1 MTLQNVDELSDDQPC
16 SPSAKATASTPAAGS
31 KPDPKAKKPKKGA
44 ATGNKKHEDTFKK
57 DDSKEKDNKPLP
69 KSKIEAQTKTKAA
82 QPKATMKRPAAS
94 GGSDSAAK
102 KRPSAA
108 VVPAEEGP
116 PKTKVKEATANKYI
130 YHRDGV
136 WGVKYNKVELVR
148 VWG

>member
-16 SPSAKATASTPAAGS
+16 SPPAKATASTPAAGL
-31 KPDPKAKKPKKGA
+31 KPDPKVNKSLKPKKGA
-44 ATGNKKHEDTFKK
+44 ATGNKKHEARKK
-57 DDSKEKDNKPLP
+57 DDSKAKKSEIEPKP
-69 KSKIEAQTKTKAA
+69 KTKAA

-94 GGSDSAAK
+94 CGSDSAAK